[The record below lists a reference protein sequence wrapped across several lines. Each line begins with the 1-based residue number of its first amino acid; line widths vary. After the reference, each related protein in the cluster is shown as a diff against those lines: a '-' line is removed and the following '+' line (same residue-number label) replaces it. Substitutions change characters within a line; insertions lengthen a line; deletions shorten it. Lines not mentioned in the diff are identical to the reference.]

1 MHKERPVIIV
11 ISPLIRECGRFGL
24 SSCKLE
30 AENVE
35 SLKKECNFDIIFA
48 SPEVFE
54 SFVAKSFLQLLSKR
68 ILGIVVDESHCVA
81 KW

>member
-1 MHKERPVIIV
+1 MAVLLAKEMNKDRPVII
-11 ISPLIRECGRFGL
+11 ISPLKSLIEDQIRECGRFGL

-48 SPEVFE
+48 SPEVF
-54 SFVAKSFLQLLSKR
+54 
-68 ILGIVVDESHCVA
+68 
-81 KW
+81 